1 MTVEL
6 VAAASPDQWATA
18 RRLVEEYV
26 ASLGVDLG
34 FQDVD
39 EELAHLSAEYGPP
52 DGLLLLALAKGE
64 GLGCVA
70 MRPFGPGT
78 AEMKRLYVRPKGRGR
93 GLGRTLALAIIDE
106 ARRRGYNRMVLD
118 TLPSMTQARAL
129 YQELGFRPIPAYR
142 HNPIAGTAF
151 LELRLA

>member
-64 GLGCVA
+64 ALGCVA

-118 TLPSMTQARAL
+118 TLPSMTEARAL
-129 YQELGFRPIPAYR
+129 YQELGFRPIPPYR